1 MPTRFIGTYAE
12 TNGDAYENLIK
23 PNTPSADGV
32 SNWNLTSFTEELF
45 SQKEFKNKL
54 NGKSFNLVLTEEF
67 ESDKFQNTLDE
78 NDNPNKKI
86 GFFHVDTY
94 QSVDKMISGEE
105 LIIIT
110 LSLIYAEIGEESNRV
125 ANNNFEVRYTNGVT
139 LDGILQISPNDVDK
153 DTKIQNAYRKFYK
166 KALARLLDVITKDGN
181 SKEISSFSQSD
192 DIYFSIGKVIIGKK
206 AKELANKVYSSE
218 ELIKTQILMLLQENL
233 IKEIRKETALDSV
246 VLLYPDT
253 LNDIIIRDWERYLER
268 MNEIFPEGSK
278 NNDAEVSV
286 RSIQPSC
293 DRENINSTREIALD
307 GYLIEL
313 FVSELYDK
321 VTEKEDVDSVHAIQA
336 SMVSRIIIPLR
347 KKEKIDG
354 LSLPLKVLQ
363 PKKLTSAQSHEGYVL
378 ENSFSDVRT
387 DKVATLIRKPVEEIS
402 PKLVTM
408 IKDIVKLRETEDI
421 LYLDYKD
428 FCQ

>member
-1 MPTRFIGTYAE
+1 
-12 TNGDAYENLIK
+12 
-23 PNTPSADGV
+23 
-32 SNWNLTSFTEELF
+32 
-45 SQKEFKNKL
+45 
-54 NGKSFNLVLTEEF
+54 
-67 ESDKFQNTLDE
+67 
-78 NDNPNKKI
+78 
-86 GFFHVDTY
+86 
-94 QSVDKMISGEE
+94 MISGEE

-125 ANNNFEVRYTNGVT
+125 ASNNFEVRYTNGVT

-192 DIYFSIGKVIIGKK
+192 DIYFSIGKVNIGKK

-253 LNDIIIRDWERYLER
+253 LNEIIIRDWERYLER

-293 DRENINSTREIALD
+293 DRENINSTREIPLD

-354 LSLPLKVLQ
+354 LSLPLKVL
-363 PKKLTSAQSHEGYVL
+363 KKKKMTSAQSHEGYVL
-378 ENSFSDVRT
+378 ENSLSDVRK
-387 DKVATLIRKPVEEIS
+387 DKVAKLIRKTVEEIS